1 MCSLRDV
8 WEYLE
13 TFFWPSSCK
22 WGRICS
28 LGLFRRAPFPQYSY
42 LAHDTWVE
50 SPWLSVSVHRE
61 PVFSPPAFISSVL
74 ADYPSPVLTFSPVSP
89 ALQSQGQNSIA
100 AFPPGCATD
109 PPHTFVFP
117 PLLTERAWVY
127 RCLSSIDSSPS
138 ANPAPVFPGWN
149 LTCDLIHQPQ
159 TSLPS
164 LTLPPSRHAPHTSQL
179 PAALLF

>member
-1 MCSLRDV
+1 MCVCVPATCVLIV
-8 WEYLE
+8 LLE
-13 TFFWPSSCK
+13 RCLGVSGGIFWPSPCK

-74 ADYPSPVLTFSPVSP
+74 ADYPSPVLTFS
-89 ALQSQGQNSIA
+89 L
-100 AFPPGCATD
+100 
-109 PPHTFVFP
+109 
-117 PLLTERAWVY
+117 
-127 RCLSSIDSSPS
+127 
-138 ANPAPVFPGWN
+138 
-149 LTCDLIHQPQ
+149 

-164 LTLPPSRHAPHTSQL
+164 LLRCNPRARIPLLHSHQAVLPTRPTP
-179 PAALLF
+179 LFFLHC